1 MKKLKF
7 HLEAIIRDRYE
18 PASLTENEV
27 REWLLNMQKQD
38 ILKVETE
45 NDYWEDIPQ
54 DLFELFKTNIKDKNY
69 EYTIAKG
76 KTGISTQIFVAAF
89 GLLYNNSIQ
98 KSVGLQITCHHNKAH
113 KYQNTNTKNIETT
126 VISKYFL

>member
-7 HLEAIIRDRYE
+7 RIESVIRDRYKS
-18 PASLTENEV
+18 ASLTENEV
-27 REWLLNMQKQD
+27 SEWLLNMQKQD

-54 DLFELFKTNIKDKNY
+54 ALFELFKTNIKDKNY

-76 KTGISTQIFVAAF
+76 HLWLEMEIS
-89 GLLYNNSIQ
+89 LEPE
-98 KSVGLQITCHHNKAH
+98 H
-113 KYQNTNTKNIETT
+113 KEE
-126 VISKYFL
+126 S

>member
-1 MKKLKF
+1 MKKLMF

-18 PASLTENEV
+18 SDSLTENEI

-54 DLFELFKTNIKDKNY
+54 DLFELLKTNIKDKNY

-76 KTGISTQIFVAAF
+76 HLWLEMDLDI
-89 GLLYNNSIQ
+89 
-98 KSVGLQITCHHNKAH
+98 
-113 KYQNTNTKNIETT
+113 
-126 VISKYFL
+126 

>member
-1 MKKLKF
+1 MKKLRF

-18 PASLTENEV
+18 SDSLTENEV

-54 DLFELFKTNIKDKNY
+54 DLFELFKINIKDKNY

-76 KTGISTQIFVAAF
+76 H
-89 GLLYNNSIQ
+89 LWLEMEIQ
-98 KSVGLQITCHHNKAH
+98 LEPEPDEES
-113 KYQNTNTKNIETT
+113 
-126 VISKYFL
+126 

>member
-18 PASLTENEV
+18 SDSLTENEV

-45 NDYWEDIPQ
+45 NEYWEDVPQ
-54 DLFELFKTNIKDKNY
+54 NLFELLKTNIKDKNY

-76 KTGISTQIFVAAF
+76 HLWLEMDLDI
-89 GLLYNNSIQ
+89 
-98 KSVGLQITCHHNKAH
+98 
-113 KYQNTNTKNIETT
+113 
-126 VISKYFL
+126 

>member
-18 PASLTENEV
+18 PNSLTENEV

-54 DLFELFKTNIKDKNY
+54 DLFELLKTNIKDKNY

-76 KTGISTQIFVAAF
+76 HLWLEMDLDI
-89 GLLYNNSIQ
+89 
-98 KSVGLQITCHHNKAH
+98 
-113 KYQNTNTKNIETT
+113 
-126 VISKYFL
+126 

>member
-1 MKKLKF
+1 MKKLRFK
-7 HLEAIIRDRYE
+7 LEAIIRDRYE
-18 PASLTENEV
+18 SDSLTENEI

-54 DLFELFKTNIKDKNY
+54 DLFELFKPNIKDKNY

-76 KTGISTQIFVAAF
+76 HLWLEMEIS
-89 GLLYNNSIQ
+89 LEPEPDKES
-98 KSVGLQITCHHNKAH
+98 
-113 KYQNTNTKNIETT
+113 
-126 VISKYFL
+126 

>member
-7 HLEAIIRDRYE
+7 RLEAIIRDRYE

-54 DLFELFKTNIKDKNY
+54 DLFELLKTNIKDKNY

-76 KTGISTQIFVAAF
+76 HLWLEMDLDI
-89 GLLYNNSIQ
+89 
-98 KSVGLQITCHHNKAH
+98 
-113 KYQNTNTKNIETT
+113 
-126 VISKYFL
+126 